1 MLQKNLPAVKQVI
14 DERLR
19 LRTPEGAQLTLVPAG
34 IMARLVAFAIDMAIR
49 IAIYIG
55 AAIILGL
62 MESISGGLM
71 LILIF
76 LLEWFYPV
84 VFELFMNGQ
93 TPGKRTMGIAV
104 VHSDGSPVTANGSIV
119 RNLLRT
125 ADMFPVFYLA
135 GFLSM
140 LISRR
145 FQRLGD
151 LAADTLVIH
160 LEQGSRPAAVVNVPE
175 QAPDWPV
182 DVQDQQTL
190 VSFLERGQAL
200 TPERRQEL
208 ARIVFPEMTDQE
220 AERHA
225 LGVARHLLG
234 DA

>member
-1 MLQKNLPAVKQVI
+1 VI

-34 IMARLVAFAIDMAIR
+34 IMPRLVAFAIDMAIR
-49 IAIYIG
+49 IAIYIA
-55 AAIILGL
+55 AAIVLGL
-62 MESISGGLM
+62 FKSISGGLM

-84 VFELFMNGQ
+84 LFELFMHGQ
-93 TPGKRTMGIAV
+93 TPGKRTMGLAV

-140 LISRR
+140 LVSRR

-160 LEQGSRPAAVVNVPE
+160 LDQGRRPETSVHVPE
-175 QAPDWPV
+175 RAPDWPV

-190 VSFLERGQAL
+190 VAFLERGQAL

-208 ARIVFPEMTDQE
+208 ARIVYPELPDQD
-220 AERHA
+220 AERQA

-234 DA
+234 DT

>member
-1 MLQKNLPAVKQVI
+1 MI

-34 IMARLVAFAIDMAIR
+34 IMPRLVAFAIDMAIR
-49 IAIYIG
+49 IAIYIA
-55 AAIILGL
+55 AAIVLGL
-62 MESISGGLM
+62 FKSISGGLM

-84 VFELFMNGQ
+84 LFELFMHGQ
-93 TPGKRTMGIAV
+93 TPGKRTMGLAV

-140 LISRR
+140 LVSQR

-160 LEQGSRPAAVVNVPE
+160 LDQGRRPETSVHVPE
-175 QAPDWPV
+175 RAPDWPV

-190 VSFLERGQAL
+190 VAFLERGQAL

-208 ARIVFPEMTDQE
+208 ARIVYPELPDQD
-220 AERHA
+220 AERQA

-234 DA
+234 DT